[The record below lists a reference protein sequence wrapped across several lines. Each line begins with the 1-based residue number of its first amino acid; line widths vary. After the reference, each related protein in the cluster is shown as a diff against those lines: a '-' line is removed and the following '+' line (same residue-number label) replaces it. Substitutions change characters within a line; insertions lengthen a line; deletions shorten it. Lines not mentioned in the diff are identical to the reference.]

1 MKYSS
6 AWRDFE
12 IIATGNGEKLER
24 WGNVVL
30 LRPDPQAIWQ
40 PSVDFNSYTKTAGHY
55 LRSAT
60 GGGTWEWLKPVP
72 DEWIINYKDLKFI
85 ISPMNFKHT
94 GLFPEQAVNWD
105 MVMEVLRKRP
115 NAKVLNLFAY
125 TGGATVACAKAGAH
139 VTHVDAS
146 RGMTDVA
153 KRNVNLNGIPFESVR
168 YIVDDCQKF
177 VAREIRRGKKYDAI
191 IMDPPNFGRG
201 ANGEVWKLTENL
213 NSLIAN
219 CVQLLSDQPM
229 FILVNNYTASVQPTV
244 IENVLRK
251 NLNGLQY
258 QIQTYEIGLPTA
270 EKLILP
276 CGGSSYVSFL

>member
-1 MKYSS
+1 MKYTSD
-6 AWRDFE
+6 WRDFE

-24 WGNVVL
+24 WGDVIL
-30 LRPDPQAIWQ
+30 LRPDPQAIWK
-40 PSVDFNSYTKTAGHY
+40 PALDFRQYPQIAGHY
-55 LRSAT
+55 IRSAT
-60 GGGTWEWLKPVP
+60 GGGAWEWLKPTP
-72 DEWIINYKDLKFI
+72 DEWTIRYKNMSFI

-105 MVMEVLRKRP
+105 MVMEVLSHYEHP
-115 NAKVLNLFAY
+115 KVLNLFAY
-125 TGGATVACAKAGAH
+125 TGGATVACAMAGAT

-153 KRNVNLNGIPFESVR
+153 KRNVALIHLPFESVR

-177 VAREIRRGKKYDAI
+177 VAREIRRGHKYDAI

-213 NSLIAN
+213 DDLIAN
-219 CVQLLSDQPM
+219 CVQLLSEQPL
-229 FILVNNYTASVQPTV
+229 FILVNNYTAAVQPAV

-251 NLNGLQY
+251 NLNGVQC

-270 EKLILP
+270 EKLVLP
-276 CGGSSYVSFL
+276 CGGASYVSFL

>member
-6 AWRDFE
+6 DWRDFE

-30 LRPDPQAIWQ
+30 LRPDPQAIWD
-40 PSVDFNSYTKTAGHY
+40 PSLDFTKYPKIAGHY

-60 GGGTWEWLKPVP
+60 GGGAWEWLKQTP
-72 DEWIINYKDLKFI
+72 DEWTIKYKDLNFI

-105 MVMEVLRKRP
+105 LVMDVLRKRP

-153 KRNVNLNGIPFESVR
+153 KRNVNLNNIPFESVR
-168 YIVDDCQKF
+168 YIVDDVQKF
-177 VAREIRRGKKYDAI
+177 VAREIRRGHKYDAI

-213 NSLIAN
+213 NGLIAN
-219 CVQLLSDQPM
+219 CAQLLSDKPL
-229 FILVNNYTASVQPTV
+229 FFLVNNYTASVQPTV

-251 NLNGLQY
+251 NLNGLHY
-258 QIQTYEIGLPTA
+258 TIQTYEIGLPTA

>member
-6 AWRDFE
+6 SWRDFA

-24 WGNVVL
+24 WGDVIL

-40 PSVDFNSYTKTAGHY
+40 PSIDLKNYPNIAGHY

-60 GGGTWEWLKPVP
+60 GGGAWEWLKPTP
-72 DEWIINYKDLKFI
+72 AEWTIKYKNLSFI

-105 MVMEVLRKRP
+105 LVTDVLQQHP
-115 NAKVLNLFAY
+115 GAKVLNLFAY
-125 TGGATVACAKAGAH
+125 TGGATVACAAAGAT

-153 KRNVNLNGIPFESVR
+153 KRNVALNNLPYNSVR
-168 YIVDDCQKF
+168 YLVDDCQKF
-177 VAREIRRGKKYDAI
+177 VEREIRRGNHYDAI

-201 ANGEVWKLTENL
+201 ANGEVWKLENDL
-213 NSLIAN
+213 NRLVAN
-219 CVQLLSDQPM
+219 CVKLLSDKPL

-251 NLNGLQY
+251 NLGALKY
-258 QIQTYEIGLPTA
+258 KIQTYEIGLPTA
-270 EKLILP
+270 EKIILP

>member
-6 AWRDFE
+6 SWRDFAV
-12 IIATGNGEKLER
+12 IATGNGEKLER
-24 WGNVVL
+24 WGKVIL

-40 PSVDFNSYTKTAGHY
+40 PAIDFKSYPNVAGHY

-60 GGGTWEWLKPVP
+60 GGGAWEWLKPTP
-72 DEWIINYKDLKFI
+72 SEWVIKYKNLSFI

-105 MVMEVLRKRP
+105 LVSDVLKQHRG
-115 NAKVLNLFAY
+115 AKVLNLFAY
-125 TGGATVACAKAGAH
+125 TGGATVACAAAGGV

-146 RGMTDVA
+146 RGMTEVA
-153 KRNVNLNGIPFESVR
+153 KRNVALNNLPYASVR

-177 VAREIRRGKKYDAI
+177 VEREIRRGNHYDAI

-201 ANGEVWKLTENL
+201 ANGEVWKLENDL
-213 NSLIAN
+213 NRLVAN
-219 CVQLLSDQPM
+219 CVKLLSAKPL

-251 NLNGLQY
+251 NLSALNY
-258 QIQTYEIGLPTA
+258 KIQTYEIGLPTA
-270 EKLILP
+270 EEIILP
-276 CGGSSYVSFL
+276 CGGTSYVSFL